1 MVSLENKIIDLFC
14 RFVSRSFS
22 GFLIVWIGFDRTAAV
37 ASALQCGVVLA
48 TLLYFVLCE
57 CSVKS
62 NRAAVHWNEVT
73 IVEDKGRISHC
84 CRENSKQHFL

>member
-1 MVSLENKIIDLFC
+1 MMKKFQLSTFR

-22 GFLIVWIGFDRTAAV
+22 GFLIVWIGFDKTAAV

-57 CSVKS
+57 CQLKS

-73 IVEDKGRISHC
+73 IVEDKG
-84 CRENSKQHFL
+84 CR

>member
-1 MVSLENKIIDLFC
+1 MLC
-14 RFVSRSFS
+14 YRFVSRSFS

-57 CSVKS
+57 CSIKS
-62 NRAAVHWNEVT
+62 NRAAVHWKEVT
-73 IVEDKGRISHC
+73 
-84 CRENSKQHFL
+84 RERRNSLAVVQSTMEG

>member
-1 MVSLENKIIDLFC
+1 M
-14 RFVSRSFS
+14 
-22 GFLIVWIGFDRTAAV
+22 WIGFDKTAAV

-57 CSVKS
+57 CQLKS

-73 IVEDKGRISHC
+73 IVEDKESA
-84 CRENSKQHFL
+84 